1 MVSNAAGN
9 IAERYRL
16 IRGFY
21 GGAVSLEAL
30 LIMASLST
38 VIIYLYS
45 ADVLLSSTVFIAF
58 LGSTALLNRV
68 VAFSL
73 GRKCPSYTSRRLDS
87 LSVVETGVVFAGVVV
102 SAFLRWFS
110 LAAAVAVL
118 AASAATSVFLSYSV
132 RRAIGYR
139 IHPFLAA
146 LLSTPPM
153 LLNLLT
159 LQAFLGNWAKA
170 LQISFT
176 SFLVGV
182 VSLEI
187 VRHLIDLSKP
197 IQGIRPFRLLQAF
210 LASLLS
216 GYSRELEEMMM
227 RLGNEDRVGCELFV
241 LRRVG
246 KPSVA
251 LVVSDIHPGPFR
263 AVGSSMFPA
272 ILANKLAEKGF
283 HPLVLKG
290 LSSHEKNLA
299 NIELSEKVA
308 EKIAEEAK
316 WLEKNGTYFSE
327 ARGPWRTNFDGVSS
341 LTLNIADK
349 DMVILTLNPQPMEDL
364 PPEVLPPNHAGR
376 KIVVDSHNSFSD
388 NLKNLDNATIEKIRT
403 FLSNFSEQKPAFLS
417 KMRVG
422 YARTV
427 PSDIGP
433 SDGIGAGG
441 VSCIVF
447 EVDGVRTSLVLADA
461 NNAMPWVRGV
471 LQQVA
476 RENGCVDTELCT
488 TDTHMVNAVSLG
500 GRGYHPLGEAI
511 STERLKTLFDELHKR
526 AASDLSDAEAAHKS
540 VTIENVKVF
549 SDFLDVVS
557 QAVSFGVRAYR
568 VAALAAPLLSIGLA
582 TLLL

>member
-1 MVSNAAGN
+1 MSSAAGN

-16 IRGFY
+16 IKGFY
-21 GGAVSLEAL
+21 GGAASLEAL
-30 LIMASLST
+30 LVMASIST

-45 ADVLLSSTVFIAF
+45 ADVFISAAFFAAVLAST
-58 LGSTALLNRV
+58 LLLNRV
-68 VAFSL
+68 VAAFL
-73 GRKCPSYTSRRLDS
+73 GRKSPNYTSRRLDS
-87 LSVVETGVVFAGVVV
+87 LSVVETGVVFAGILL
-102 SAFLRWFS
+102 SAPLRWVN

-118 AASAATSVFLSYSV
+118 AASAASSVFLSYSV
-132 RRAIGYR
+132 RRAIGFR
-139 IHPFLAA
+139 ITPLLAA

-159 LQAFLGNWAKA
+159 LQAFLANWSKA
-170 LQISFT
+170 IQISLT

-216 GYSRELEEMMM
+216 GHSRELEELMM

-272 ILANKLAEKGF
+272 ILQNKLAEKGF
-283 HPLVLKG
+283 QPIVLKG

-308 EKIAEEAK
+308 ETIAEEAK
-316 WLEKNGTYFSE
+316 RLEKNGAYFTE
-327 ARGPWRTNFDGVSS
+327 ASGLWRTNFDGVSS
-341 LTLNIADK
+341 LTVNIADK
-349 DMVILTLNPQPMEDL
+349 EMVILTLHPQPMEDL
-364 PPEVLPPNHAGR
+364 PPEVLPPHHTSK

-388 NLKNLDNATIEKIRT
+388 NLKNLDNTTIEKIRT
-403 FLSNFSEQKPAFLS
+403 FLTNSSEQSPSPLS
-417 KMRVG
+417 KIRIG
-422 YARTV
+422 YARAV

-433 SDGIGAGG
+433 SDGVGAGG
-441 VSCIVF
+441 ISCILF
-447 EVDGVRTSLVLADA
+447 EVNGVKTSLVVADA
-461 NNAMPWVRGV
+461 NNAMPWVRNV

-476 RENGCVDTELCT
+476 SENGCVDTELCT

-511 STERLKTLFDELHKR
+511 PPEKLATLFDELHKR
-526 AASDLSDAEAAHKS
+526 AAEDLADAAAAHKT
-540 VTIENVKVF
+540 VTLENVKVF

-557 QAVSFGVRAYR
+557 QAVSFGVRVYR
-568 VAALAAPLLSIGLA
+568 VAALAVPLLSIMLA